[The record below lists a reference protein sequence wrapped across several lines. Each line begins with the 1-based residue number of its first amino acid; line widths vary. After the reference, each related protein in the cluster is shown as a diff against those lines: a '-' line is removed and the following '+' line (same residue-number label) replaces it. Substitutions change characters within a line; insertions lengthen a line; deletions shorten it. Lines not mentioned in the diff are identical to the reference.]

1 MPNSIRK
8 RLRLHQDWTN
18 DIPLKNIWGINF
30 SARTGSGEMINIG
43 NAIEHYLDVYR
54 PNSFKVDTGLIDRV
68 SDTEIGFMLAQTV
81 ALPSEEFGVSTAGI
95 DGEQSGGFQVGHVGG
110 TRQVNNELSITFLET
125 NRDLFSFFLQPW
137 IVAASYAGLIEDD
150 NEPDI
155 KCNIDIIQYSRT
167 AEKYGDK
174 LGESNKGSKGSRRG
188 VEYGIR
194 KMHTFY
200 DAVPKHLKGDAI
212 SYGEMAIG
220 DITRTST
227 FNFAHYQLN
236 TPRGVL
242 NGI

>member
-1 MPNSIRK
+1 MPNNIRK
-8 RLRLHQDWTN
+8 RLSLHQDWTN

-30 SARTGSGEMINIG
+30 SARTGSGAMVNVGE
-43 NAIEHYLDVYR
+43 AIEYYLDMYR
-54 PNSFKVDTGLIDRV
+54 PRTYKVDKSLFDRV
-68 SDTEIGFMLAQTV
+68 SDYEAGFLLAQDV
-81 ALPSEEFGVSTAGI
+81 NFPNVSVGISELDVPA
-95 DGEQSGGFQVGHVGG
+95 SGGMQAMQYAERIGEAHQLTV
-110 TRQVNNELSITFLET
+110 SFLET
-125 NRDLFSFFLQPW
+125 NRDVFSFFIQPW
-137 IVAASYAGLIEDD
+137 VVACSYAGLIEDD

-174 LGESNKGSKGSRRG
+174 LGESNKRRRSNDP

-200 DAVPKHLKGDAI
+200 DCVPTTINAEAI
-212 SYGEMAIG
+212 SYGDQTVS
-220 DITRTST
+220 DITRTVGW
-227 FNFAHYQLN
+227 NFAHYQLN

>member
-30 SARTGSGEMINIG
+30 SARTGSGEMVNVG
-43 NAIEHYLDVYR
+43 DAIDYYLSVYR
-54 PNSFKVDTGLIDRV
+54 PQSFKVDTNLIDRV
-68 SDTEIGFMLAQTV
+68 SDSEVGLLLAQTV
-81 ALPSEEFGVSTAGI
+81 NFPEEKFAVSDAQIAEGA
-95 DGEQSGGFQVGHVGG
+95 GGFQTAQVGG
-110 TRQVNNELSITFLET
+110 TRTPDNNLSVTFLET
-125 NRDLFSFFLQPW
+125 NRDVFSFFLQPW
-137 IVAASYAGLIEDD
+137 VVAASYAGLIEDD
-150 NEPDI
+150 TEPDI

-167 AEKYGDK
+167 AERYADK
-174 LGESNKGSKGSRRG
+174 VGESNKGNNDI

-200 DAVPKHLKGDAI
+200 NAVPMSVEGDNI
-212 SYGEMAIG
+212 SYGGMSES
-220 DITRTST
+220 DITRGVA
-227 FNFAHYQLN
+227 FNFSHYQLN

>member
-1 MPNSIRK
+1 MPNAIRK

-30 SARTGSGEMINIG
+30 SARTGSGAMVNVGE
-43 NAIEHYLDVYR
+43 AIEYFLDIYR
-54 PNSFKVDTGLIDRV
+54 PNTYKVDKDLFDRV
-68 SDTEIGFMLAQTV
+68 SDFDSGFLLAQDV
-81 ALPSEEFGVSTAGI
+81 SLPSIQVGVS
-95 DGEQSGGFQVGHVGG
+95 EQNIPGSGGMQAMQYADRIGEAHNMTV
-110 TRQVNNELSITFLET
+110 SFLET
-125 NRDLFSFFLQPW
+125 NRDVFSFFMQPW
-137 IVAASYAGLIEDD
+137 VVACAYAGLIEDD

-155 KCNIDIIQYSRT
+155 KCNIDIIQYTRT

-174 LGESNKGSKGSRRG
+174 IGESNKRRRSNDP

-200 DAVPKHLKGDAI
+200 DCVPTNVDGDKF
-212 SYGEMAIG
+212 SYDKQTLS
-220 DITRTST
+220 DITRTVGW
-227 FNFAHYQLN
+227 NFAHYQLN

>member
-1 MPNSIRK
+1 MPNHIRK
-8 RLRLHQDWTN
+8 RLSLHQDWTN

-30 SARTGSGEMINIG
+30 SARTGSGAMVNVGE
-43 NAIEHYLDVYR
+43 AIEYYLDMYR
-54 PNSFKVDTGLIDRV
+54 PRTYKVDKSLFDRV
-68 SDTEIGFMLAQTV
+68 SDYEAGFLLAQDVNFPTVSVGVSEIGVEA
-81 ALPSEEFGVSTAGI
+81 
-95 DGEQSGGFQVGHVGG
+95 SGGMQSFQFAERIAETHQLTV
-110 TRQVNNELSITFLET
+110 SFLET
-125 NRDLFSFFLQPW
+125 NRDVFSYFLQPW
-137 IVAASYAGLIEDD
+137 VVACAYAGLIEDD

-174 LGESNKGSKGSRRG
+174 LGESNKRRRSNDP

-200 DAVPKHLKGDAI
+200 DCIPTTINAEAI
-212 SYGEMAIG
+212 SYGDQTVS
-220 DITRTST
+220 DITRTVGW
-227 FNFAHYQLN
+227 NFAHYQLN

>member
-1 MPNSIRK
+1 MPNNIRK
-8 RLRLHQDWTN
+8 RLSLHQDWTN

-30 SARTGSGEMINIG
+30 SARTGSGAMVNVGE
-43 NAIEHYLDVYR
+43 AIEYYLDMYR
-54 PNSFKVDTGLIDRV
+54 PRTYKVDKSLFDRV
-68 SDTEIGFMLAQTV
+68 SDYEAGFLLAQDVNFPNVSVGISELDV
-81 ALPSEEFGVSTAGI
+81 AA
-95 DGEQSGGFQVGHVGG
+95 SGGMQAMQYAERIGEAHQLTV
-110 TRQVNNELSITFLET
+110 SFLET
-125 NRDLFSFFLQPW
+125 NRDVFSFFIQPW
-137 IVAASYAGLIEDD
+137 VVACSYAGLIEDD

-174 LGESNKGSKGSRRG
+174 LGESNKRRRSNDP

-200 DAVPKHLKGDAI
+200 DCVPTTINAEAI
-212 SYGEMAIG
+212 SYGDQTVS
-220 DITRTST
+220 DITRTVGW
-227 FNFAHYQLN
+227 NFAHYQLN